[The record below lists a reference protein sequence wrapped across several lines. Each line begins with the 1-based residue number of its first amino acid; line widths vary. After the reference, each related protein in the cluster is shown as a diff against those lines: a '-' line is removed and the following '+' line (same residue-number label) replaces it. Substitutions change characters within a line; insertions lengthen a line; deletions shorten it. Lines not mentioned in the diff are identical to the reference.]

1 MAGRLAG
8 KVAIV
13 TGGSTGIG
21 KGIAE
26 LFLKEGANTVICSRS
41 LEDIQKVASDISS
54 DNAEVM
60 ALVCDVS
67 RSDEVKDMVRKT
79 VEKFGKL
86 DILVNNAG
94 MNPAREAT
102 LVDLTEEEWEQ
113 YFSINAKGTWLSSK
127 YSIPELQK
135 AGGGSIIMISSISA
149 HIGQNLV
156 GCYNSSKAAQ
166 EGLVRSMA
174 MDYGKDKIRVNCICP
189 AWVMTD
195 RTREVR
201 EKMIDEIKKM
211 HIIERPGTPED
222 IAWAAVYLAS
232 DESTWVTG
240 ASFAIDGGYMAK

>member
-1 MAGRLAG
+1 MVGRLAG

-41 LEDIQKVASDISS
+41 LENIQKVASDISS

>member
-1 MAGRLAG
+1 MVERLTD
-8 KVAIV
+8 KVAII

-26 LFLKEGANTVICSRS
+26 LFIKEGASTVLCSRS
-41 LEDIQKVASDISS
+41 LKDIKKTVNEISS
-54 DNAEVM
+54 DNTKIMGLE
-60 ALVCDVS
+60 CDVS
-67 RSDEVKDMVRKT
+67 KSDEVKDLINRT
-79 VEKFGKL
+79 VDRFGKI

-94 MNPAREAT
+94 KNPARQFTVE
-102 LVDLTEEEWEQ
+102 DLTEEEWEE
-113 YFSINAKGTWLSSK
+113 YFAINVKGTWLTSK
-127 YSIPELQK
+127 YSLPELKK

-174 MDYGKDKIRVNCICP
+174 MDYGKYNIRVNAICP

-195 RTREVR
+195 RTKQAR
-201 EKMIDEIKKM
+201 EKMIKEIKKM
-211 HIIERPGTPED
+211 HIIERIGTPKD

>member
-41 LEDIQKVASDISS
+41 LEDIQKVASDNSS

-174 MDYGKDKIRVNCICP
+174 MDYGKDKIRVNGICP

>member
-21 KGIAE
+21 KGISE

-174 MDYGKDKIRVNCICP
+174 MDYGKDKIRVNGICP

>member
-174 MDYGKDKIRVNCICP
+174 MDYGKDKIRVNGICP

>member
-79 VEKFGKL
+79 IEKFGKL